1 MWRQEGDDVRKAMGW
16 EENIRDLKIIDKIYM
31 AITVFQVL
39 FEEFSRY

>member
-1 MWRQEGDDVRKAMGW
+1 MEGGDARKAMGW
-16 EENIRDLKIIDKIYM
+16 EEHIKDLKIKDKIYM